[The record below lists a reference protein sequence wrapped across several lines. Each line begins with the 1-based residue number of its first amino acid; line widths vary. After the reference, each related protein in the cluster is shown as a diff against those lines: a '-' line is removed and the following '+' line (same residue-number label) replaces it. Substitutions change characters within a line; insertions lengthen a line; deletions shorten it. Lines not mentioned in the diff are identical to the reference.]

1 MASRYIVQRDTAA
14 WRMQVRI
21 SFALAILCT
30 ALGVLSMPGQ
40 DLDRAFLAIGMFFC
54 LFSSFAV
61 AKTQRDNR
69 DGQVDT
75 WQWVLAVWIAFAA
88 AILLTG
94 WGLWRMNID
103 RWQKYYM
110 LVGWLFMVS
119 STFTLSKTIR
129 DAQEA
134 TLLEQRSARTRSA
147 EEADAAWAQHRQAR
161 VGTDQ
166 HRSVRINPTLQC
178 TGQCDALDARRRCW
192 RSSCSAALWPSFC
205 SRSCT
210 SCSSRPSCCS
220 KAA

>member
-1 MASRYIVQRDTAA
+1 MATGRYIVQRDTTA
-14 WRMQVRI
+14 WRMQVRL
-21 SFALAILCT
+21 SFILAIVC
-30 ALGVLSMPGQ
+30 AGVGVLNVPGQ

-54 LFSSFAV
+54 LFATFSV

-75 WQWVLAVWIAFAA
+75 SQWVLAVWIAFAA

-103 RWQKYYM
+103 QWQKYYM
-110 LVGWLFMVS
+110 LVSWLFMVS

-147 EEADAAWAQHRQAR
+147 EETDAA
-161 VGTDQ
+161 
-166 HRSVRINPTLQC
+166 
-178 TGQCDALDARRRCW
+178 
-192 RSSCSAALWPSFC
+192 
-205 SRSCT
+205 
-210 SCSSRPSCCS
+210 
-220 KAA
+220 